1 MPDSTPQSVLR
12 FEHVSITFG
21 DTVAL
26 NDVSFDLKAGGTRI
40 IYGAAGSGKSV
51 MLKIA
56 LGLLKPNSGRVF
68 VFGQDTTDLKEKD
81 LFPIRSKMGVLFQE
95 GGLFDSMTIE
105 DNVAYPLENAI
116 AAPDGKARIPADQIS
131 GRVRETL
138 RFVELEQTLAK
149 FPSELSGGMR
159 RRAGIARATVNEPPL
174 MLYDSPTAG
183 LDPITANMIIALI
196 IKARDTKNTTSAIV
210 THRYQDGQL
219 LANFRYNSESG
230 RLERSEKNGDGVC
243 SRTTFMVFGEGR
255 LVFEG
260 TQDELDRSADPYV
273 SKFKAVK
280 P

>member
-1 MPDSTPQSVLR
+1 M
-12 FEHVSITFG
+12 
-21 DTVAL
+21 AL
-26 NDVSFDLKAGGTRI
+26 NDVSFDVTAGGTRI
-40 IYGAAGSGKSV
+40 VYGAAGSGKSV

-105 DNVAYPLENAI
+105 DNVSYPLQNAI
-116 AAPDGKARIPADQIS
+116 TPPDGKARIADDQIAD
-131 GRVRETL
+131 RVREAL

-183 LDPITANMIIALI
+183 LDPITANLIIALI
-196 IKARDTKNTTSAIV
+196 IKARDTKNTTSVIV
-210 THRYQDGQL
+210 THRHQDGQL
-219 LANFRYNSESG
+219 LANFRYNPERG
-230 RLERSEKNGDGVC
+230 RLERIEQQGEGAR

-260 TQDELDRSADPYV
+260 TQDELDRSTDSYV
-273 SKFKAVK
+273 SKFKAVTQ
-280 P
+280 